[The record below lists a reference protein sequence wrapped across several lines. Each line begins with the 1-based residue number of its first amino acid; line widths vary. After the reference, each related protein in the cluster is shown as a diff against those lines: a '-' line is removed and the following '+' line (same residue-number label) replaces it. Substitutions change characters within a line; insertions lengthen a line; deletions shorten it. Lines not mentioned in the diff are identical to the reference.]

1 MQIAG
6 AMAEKK
12 LSLDVIR
19 LVVEQVAESIG
30 EYC

>member
-12 LSLDVIR
+12 FSLDAIQGVA
-19 LVVEQVAESIG
+19 EQVAESIG
-30 EYC
+30 ECC